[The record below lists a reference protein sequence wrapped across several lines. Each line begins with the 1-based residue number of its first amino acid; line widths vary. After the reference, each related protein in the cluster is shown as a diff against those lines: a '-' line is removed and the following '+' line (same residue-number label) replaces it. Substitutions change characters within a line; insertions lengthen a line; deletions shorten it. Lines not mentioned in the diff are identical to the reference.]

1 MGWKERKAVV
11 DQVAA
16 VVILQEYL
24 DERPPAA
31 VAAKARA

>member
-1 MGWKERKAVV
+1 MGWKERKRVV

-24 DERPPAA
+24 DQRPSAA
-31 VAAKARA
+31 AAAKAGA